1 MQSVSITR
9 KDSRANPKET
19 NLTKSVNNGEIL
31 ALDNES
37 MSSKTLSR
45 KQICSGSTEEHM
57 TKFRKKNHEKY
68 LQYKGY
74 SAKTHGKDESILS
87 PVCINETDI
96 NDDVTSDNSE
106 NYTWLKGP
114 IYIAG
119 DSFGS
124 GFQPDLLSQKYK
136 VKTFLVLMLE
146 TCTALKNQFYGRNS
160 NTLFYTLALT
170 MH

>member
-19 NLTKSVNNGEIL
+19 NLTKSVYNGEIL

-45 KQICSGSTEEHM
+45 KQICSGSIEEHM
-57 TKFRKKNHEKY
+57 TEFRKKNHEKY

-87 PVCINETDI
+87 QICITDI
-96 NDDVTSDNSE
+96 NDDMTSDNSE
-106 NYTWLKGP
+106 NYPWLKGP
-114 IYIAG
+114 IYISLVIHLA
-119 DSFGS
+119 
-124 GFQPDLLSQKYK
+124 QVCSQTYY
-136 VKTFLVLMLE
+136 
-146 TCTALKNQFYGRNS
+146 LKS
-160 NTLFYTLALT
+160 TKLKLFWC
-170 MH
+170 